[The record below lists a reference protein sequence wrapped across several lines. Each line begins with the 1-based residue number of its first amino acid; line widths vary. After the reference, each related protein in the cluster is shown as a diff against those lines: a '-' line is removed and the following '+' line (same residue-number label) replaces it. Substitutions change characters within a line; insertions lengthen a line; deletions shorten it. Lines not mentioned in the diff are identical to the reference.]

1 MAKRKDHESFEC
13 DNEECGHVLEHWH
26 PVCPKCRK
34 GRMYVQVSETRK
46 LKKDP
51 SEPYVEIDDEN

>member
-1 MAKRKDHESFEC
+1 MSKQPDGETFEC
-13 DNEECGHVLEHWH
+13 DECAYSSQHWH

-46 LKKDP
+46 LNKEPKDP
-51 SEPYVEIDDEN
+51 YPEILNED